1 MAQQTKRSRH
11 LNQPLKISP
20 SIKNDFLKALLSW
33 TQKKGKKENCKG
45 VARWSKIIN
54 LQISSNWMKEWKAK
68 EWEKKKNM
76 TRTLMNP
83 TSLPHSILMI
93 NCYQLLAHKVQH
105 QIVRFLVSFLLI
117 SLKFH
122 CFELFFVLIMKMKKK
137 ESLKSS

>member
-1 MAQQTKRSRH
+1 M
-11 LNQPLKISP
+11 
-20 SIKNDFLKALLSW
+20 
-33 TQKKGKKENCKG
+33 KGK
-45 VARWSKIIN
+45 R
-54 LQISSNWMKEWKAK
+54 MR
-68 EWEKKKNM
+68 KKNM

-122 CFELFFVLIMKMKKK
+122 CFELFFSYLLWRWRRRKVWKALNIFSSTFLLISIHSFIHCLLFLVHSYFIDEMKIFEDWNFRCRVQNSMNVFETKI
-137 ESLKSS
+137 SFNSG